1 MIEVIFL
8 MMLGNADAL
17 TDLQI
22 DIDELKEKV
31 EELELEY
38 KEIKEKRTAKEIK
51 MNVIYVEYE
60 DWDKKSNNDDESDAM
75 KTYLY
80 AKAREVKDLWR
91 EEYRDLKEIE
101 KQEEILEHELE
112 TSKVLLEKMESDFE
126 KIEKANSNPDR
137 YTNVSISLSQ
147 NCQIMIEYGLNSI
160 CPTYRELVELFD
172 TTNPTASG
180 HFVDMGYDVKRVGIM
195 DRHWKFYETEA
206 DYNLIMVDPDAPFQ
220 NKSISIE
227 IQSNTFTTLSVIG
240 NDNSRNF
247 NQGSYTTWENFKQT
261 DNCKK
266 IIVAPD
272 IELITQAVEY
282 AKNDC
287 NGEVEVLESTVVHKE
302 PTPHDDRNWRE
313 SPALVYQN
321 WLYNAIQNN
330 KELRLGLD

>member
-8 MMLGNADAL
+8 MMLGNADVLA
-17 TDLQI
+17 DLQI

-31 EELELEY
+31 EKLELEY
-38 KEIKEKRTAKEIK
+38 EEIKEQRTVKEIK

-60 DWDKKSNNDDESDAM
+60 DWDKKSNNNEESDAM
-75 KTYLY
+75 KIYLS

-91 EEYRDLKEIE
+91 EEYRDLKEIQ
-101 KQEEILEHELE
+101 KQEKVLEHELE
-112 TSKVLLEKMESDFE
+112 TSKVLLEKMEGDFE
-126 KIEKANSNPDR
+126 KIKNANSNPDR
-137 YTNVSISLSQ
+137 YTNVSLSLSK
-147 NCQIMIEYGLNSI
+147 NCQIMIKYGLDTV

-195 DRHWKFYETEA
+195 DRHWKFYETE
-206 DYNLIMVDPDAPFQ
+206 DNYDLIMVDPDAPFQ

-240 NDNSRNF
+240 SDNSRNF

-282 AKNDC
+282 AKNNC

>member
-8 MMLGNADAL
+8 MMLGNADVL
-17 TDLQI
+17 VDLQI
-22 DIDELKEKV
+22 DIEEQTEKV
-31 EELELEY
+31 AELEAELEELLE
-38 KEIKEKRTAKEIK
+38 KKQDKIVK
-51 MNVIYVEYE
+51 MNVLFVEYSS
-60 DWDKKSNNDDESDAM
+60 WDKQGEFEESDALA
-75 KTYLY
+75 TYY
-80 AKAREVKDLWR
+80 KSKAREVKNLWR
-91 EEYRDLKEIE
+91 EQNFELRDLETKEDE
-101 KQEEILEHELE
+101 LTHELD
-112 TSKVLLEKMESDFE
+112 TAKVLLERMEGDYE

-137 YTNVSISLSQ
+137 YTNVSISLSK
-147 NCQIMIEYGLNSI
+147 NCQIMIKYGLDTV

-180 HFVDMGYDVKRVGIM
+180 HFEDLGYDITRVGIM
-195 DRHWKFYETEA
+195 DRHWKFYETE
-206 DYNLIMVDPDAPFQ
+206 DNYDLVMVDPDAPFQ

-247 NQGSYTTWENFKQT
+247 NQGSYTTWENFKQS

-282 AKNDC
+282 AKNNC

-302 PTPHDDRNWRE
+302 PTPHDDRKWME

-321 WLYNAIQNN
+321 WLYNAMQNN
-330 KELRLGLD
+330 KELRIGLD

>member
-8 MMLGNADAL
+8 MMLGNADVL
-17 TDLQI
+17 VDLQI
-22 DIDELKEKV
+22 DIEEQTEKV
-31 EELELEY
+31 TELETELEELLS
-38 KEIKEKRTAKEIK
+38 EKTDKGSK
-51 MNVIYVEYE
+51 MNVLFVEYSS
-60 DWDKKSNNDDESDAM
+60 WDKKHEDEESQAM
-75 KTYLY
+75 STYY
-80 AKAREVKDLWR
+80 HAKAREVKDLWR
-91 EEYRDLKEIE
+91 DAYRDYKKLE
-101 KQEEILEHELE
+101 QREERLQHDLD
-112 TSKVLLEKMESDFE
+112 TAKVLLEKMEGDYE

-137 YTNVSISLSQ
+137 YTNVSISLSK
-147 NCQIMIEYGLNSI
+147 NCQIMIKYGLDTV

-180 HFVDMGYDVKRVGIM
+180 HFEDLGYDISRVGVM
-195 DRHWKFYETEA
+195 DRHWKFYETE
-206 DYNLIMVDPDAPFQ
+206 DDFDLIMVDPDAPFQ
-220 NKSISIE
+220 NKSILIE

-240 NDNSRNF
+240 SDNSRNF

-261 DNCKK
+261 ENCKK

-287 NGEVEVLESTVVHKE
+287 NGEIEVLENTVIHKE

>member
-8 MMLGNADAL
+8 MMLGNADVLA
-17 TDLQI
+17 DLQI

-31 EELELEY
+31 EKLELEY
-38 KEIKEKRTAKEIK
+38 EEIKEQRTAKEIK

-60 DWDKKSNNDDESDAM
+60 DWDKKSNNDEESDAM
-75 KTYLY
+75 KIYLS

-101 KQEEILEHELE
+101 KQEKVLEHELE
-112 TSKVLLEKMESDFE
+112 TSKVLLEKMEGDFE
-126 KIEKANSNPDR
+126 KIKNANSNPDR
-137 YTNVSISLSQ
+137 YTNVSLSLSK
-147 NCQIMIEYGLNSI
+147 NCQIMIKYGLDTV

-180 HFVDMGYDVKRVGIM
+180 HFVDMGYDVKRVGVM
-195 DRHWKFYETEA
+195 DRHWKFYETE
-206 DYNLIMVDPDAPFQ
+206 DNYELVMVDPDAPFQ

-240 NDNSRNF
+240 SDNSRNF

>member
-51 MNVIYVEYE
+51 MNVIYIEYE

-75 KTYLY
+75 KIYLS

-112 TSKVLLEKMESDFE
+112 TSKILLEKMESDFE
-126 KIEKANSNPDR
+126 KIKNANSNPDR
-137 YTNVSISLSQ
+137 YTNVSISLSK
-147 NCQIMIEYGLNSI
+147 NCQIMIKYGLDTV

-180 HFVDMGYDVKRVGIM
+180 HFEDLGYDITRVGVM
-195 DRHWKFYETEA
+195 DRHWKFYETED

-282 AKNDC
+282 AKNNC
-287 NGEVEVLESTVVHKE
+287 NGEIEVLENTVVHKE
-302 PTPHDDRNWRE
+302 PTPHDDRKWRE

>member
-22 DIDELKEKV
+22 NIDEQTEKIA
-31 EELELEY
+31 ELELEFEEL
-38 KEIKEKRTAKEIK
+38 KTEKRDKEIK
-51 MNVIYVEYE
+51 MNVLFVEYKS
-60 DWDKKSNNDDESDAM
+60 WDNKYENEETQAM
-75 KTYLY
+75 KTYYYSKYLEI
-80 AKAREVKDLWR
+80 KNMWRDEFHDLKDIE
-91 EEYRDLKEIE
+91 EEYDLV
-101 KQEEILEHELE
+101 EHDLD
-112 TSKVLLEKMESDFE
+112 TAKVLLELMEGDME
-126 KIEKANSNPDR
+126 KILKANSNPDR
-137 YTNVSISLSQ
+137 YTNVSISLSK
-147 NCQIMIEYGLNSI
+147 NCQIMIKYGLDTV

-180 HFVDMGYDVKRVGIM
+180 HFVDEGYDVKRVGVM
-195 DRHWKFYETEA
+195 DRHWKFYETE
-206 DYNLIMVDPDAPFQ
+206 DSYDLVMVDPDAPFQ

-282 AKNDC
+282 ATNNC
-287 NGEVEVLESTVVHKE
+287 NGEIDVLEKTVVHNE
-302 PTPHDDRNWRE
+302 PTPHNDRNWRD
-313 SPALVYQN
+313 SPALVYQD
-321 WLYNAIQNN
+321 WLRNAIENN
-330 KELRLGLD
+330 KGLMLGLG

>member
-8 MMLGNADAL
+8 MMLGNADVL
-17 TDLQI
+17 VDLQI
-22 DIDELKEKV
+22 DIDEQTEKV
-31 EELELEY
+31 AELETELEELLSD
-38 KEIKEKRTAKEIK
+38 KIDKGAK
-51 MNVIYVEYE
+51 MNVLFVEYSSWE
-60 DWDKKSNNDDESDAM
+60 KKHEAEESQAM
-75 KTYLY
+75 ATYY
-80 AKAREVKDLWR
+80 NAKAREVKDLWR
-91 EEYRDLKEIE
+91 DEYRDYK
-101 KQEEILEHELE
+101 ELE
-112 TSKVLLEKMESDFE
+112 KHEEQLQHDLDTAKVLLEKMEGDYE

-137 YTNVSISLSQ
+137 YTNVSISLSK
-147 NCQIMIEYGLNSI
+147 NCQIMIKYGI
-160 CPTYRELVELFD
+160 DTVCPTYRELVELYD

-180 HFVDMGYDVKRVGIM
+180 HFVDMGYDVKRVGVM
-195 DRHWKFYETEA
+195 DRHWKFYETE
-206 DYNLIMVDPDAPFQ
+206 DDFDLVMVDPDAPFQ
-220 NKSISIE
+220 NKSILIE

-240 NDNSRNF
+240 SDNSRNF

-282 AKNDC
+282 ATNNC
-287 NGEVEVLESTVVHKE
+287 NGEINVLEKTVVHNE

>member
-8 MMLGNADAL
+8 MMLGNADVLA
-17 TDLQI
+17 DLQI

-31 EELELEY
+31 EKLELEY
-38 KEIKEKRTAKEIK
+38 EEIKEQRTVKEIK

-60 DWDKKSNNDDESDAM
+60 DWDKKSNNNEESDAM
-75 KTYLY
+75 KIYLS

-91 EEYRDLKEIE
+91 EEYRDLKEIQ
-101 KQEEILEHELE
+101 KQEKVLEHELE
-112 TSKVLLEKMESDFE
+112 TSKILLEKMEGDFE
-126 KIEKANSNPDR
+126 KIKNANSNPDR
-137 YTNVSISLSQ
+137 YTNVSLSLSK
-147 NCQIMIEYGLNSI
+147 NCQIMIKYGLDTV

-180 HFVDMGYDVKRVGIM
+180 HFVDMGYDVKRVGVM
-195 DRHWKFYETEA
+195 DRHWKFYETE
-206 DYNLIMVDPDAPFQ
+206 DNYELVMVDPDAPFQ

-240 NDNSRNF
+240 SDNSRNF

-272 IELITQAVEY
+272 IELFTQAVEY

-302 PTPHDDRNWRE
+302 PTPHDDRKWRE

>member
-1 MIEVIFL
+1 
-8 MMLGNADAL
+8 
-17 TDLQI
+17 
-22 DIDELKEKV
+22 
-31 EELELEY
+31 
-38 KEIKEKRTAKEIK
+38 
-51 MNVIYVEYE
+51 
-60 DWDKKSNNDDESDAM
+60 
-75 KTYLY
+75 
-80 AKAREVKDLWR
+80 
-91 EEYRDLKEIE
+91 
-101 KQEEILEHELE
+101 
-112 TSKVLLEKMESDFE
+112 
-126 KIEKANSNPDR
+126 
-137 YTNVSISLSQ
+137 
-147 NCQIMIEYGLNSI
+147 
-160 CPTYRELVELFD
+160 LFD

-195 DRHWKFYETEA
+195 DRHWKFYETE
-206 DYNLIMVDPDAPFQ
+206 DNYDLIMVDPDAPFQ

-240 NDNSRNF
+240 SDNSRNF